1 MLNIPIT
8 FDELL
13 KVVDQLSDEQKRVLS
28 ARLAENPVTAAND
41 KPKKPRVLGLHPGAF
56 GDSDDKKAKPR
67 TPNLGEGTIWI
78 SDDFDDP
85 LPDEFWLGEDS

>member
-1 MLNIPIT
+1 MVSIQVEIE

-13 KVVDQLSDEQKRVLS
+13 KIVDQLPDEKKHALS
-28 ARLAENPVTAAND
+28 EHLAVSTTEAE

-56 GDSDDKKAKPR
+56 QP
-67 TPNLGEGTIWI
+67 
-78 SDDFDDP
+78 SDDFDAP